1 MTALTPLCKNRKHRL
16 GYSCSVIGCL
26 AQAVS
31 DLSHVRLQLKDESL
45 IFWLHAPCKNCGGT
59 HTSPQTIGMLFCEW
73 FMDSDRQCYCKQA
86 SQWLLKCIIYLSVS
100 GNVGS
105 TVLPV
110 ALPADAGRTDWSMSS
125 ACV

>member
-1 MTALTPLCKNRKHRL
+1 MR
-16 GYSCSVIGCL
+16 
-26 AQAVS
+26 VS
-31 DLSHVRLQLKDESL
+31 SFSS
-45 IFWLHAPCKNCGGT
+45 
-59 HTSPQTIGMLFCEW
+59 SPQTIGMLFCESLLQQSG